1 MMGTEE
7 NKNLAARWTEEIWN
21 QGNMVAVDELCG
33 PNFTF
38 NHAFPGI
45 PADRESYKKVV
56 TAYSSAFHSMH
67 LTNEIVI
74 AEGDKV
80 AIRWRGQSTPQGEF
94 MGVAPTGKQVTMAG
108 NSIAHIED
116 GKIVEEWTEM
126 DTFGLMQQIGAMPA
140 G

>member
-1 MMGTEE
+1 MGIEE
-7 NKNLAARWTEEIWN
+7 NKTLAARWTEEIWN
-21 QGNMVAVDELCG
+21 QGNMAAVDELCA

-38 NHAFPGI
+38 NYAFPGM
-45 PADRESYKKVV
+45 PPDRESYKKVV
-56 TAYSSAFHSMH
+56 TAYRSAFHGMH

-80 AIRWRGQSTPQGEF
+80 AIRWRGQSIHQGEF
-94 MGVAPTGKQVTMAG
+94 MGIAPTGKQVTMTG
-108 NSIAHIED
+108 NSIARIEG

-126 DTFGLMQQIGAMPA
+126 DTVGAMQQIGAMPL